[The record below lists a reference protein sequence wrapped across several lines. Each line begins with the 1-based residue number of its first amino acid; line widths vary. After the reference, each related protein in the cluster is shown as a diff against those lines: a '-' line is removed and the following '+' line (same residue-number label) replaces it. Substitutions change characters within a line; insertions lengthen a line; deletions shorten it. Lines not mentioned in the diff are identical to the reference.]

1 MCRILAL
8 KIFTRYFLRKRKKR
22 CLWVAGDQARCPAR
36 VHIRR
41 VPPLPHSHSP
51 LWRHTAFRHT
61 ASAAAPASTL
71 QEHSWTLSSHYC
83 TSISPP
89 LLLHGQH
96 KLQHSL
102 PSLHSLHSFP
112 SVHTDPDRRI
122 ISDSATS
129 THNQNLKHARPDYL
143 YQRISISFVFLSIL
157 SWN

>member
-61 ASAAAPASTL
+61 ASAAAPAPAAGAL
-71 QEHSWTLSSHYC
+71 LNTLSSHYC
-83 TSISPP
+83 P
-89 LLLHGQH
+89 LLLHGHH

-102 PSLHSLHSFP
+102 PSLHSLHSFH
-112 SVHTDPDRRI
+112 SLHTDPDRRI